1 MSDKEVSLSTA
12 DSNAL
17 REKLGL
23 KKLNEGAEKNRH
35 ETVLHDPEKKGP
47 KKSDIAQAED
57 DSRGKRARDAITKGG
72 SIVDEEGDEDASG
85 WVQKMRAGRG
95 AKMPKVSMP
104 APEKVEQEDDD
115 DDMEALKRMKVN
127 HNITDIEDGET
138 VELTFADKRILDKD
152 GNLVGEDGIA
162 LENAQKRQK
171 YLGERNQAIR
181 GDLSLGNQLS
191 TMTAEERERAEGAT
205 ALTGKYDDR
214 PREPSGF
221 TLGEAARMGVA
232 ERLEVLTKNAESLNN
247 SLKFQSDYLQSS
259 EIKDRKPKKKIKKR
273 KALELGDKEEI
284 VLKEDIKPKKEP
296 EEKVDENSDE
306 EDAWLY
312 EQLSRQRK
320 MNRTAAS
327 RSVEE
332 RGAASL
338 METIEKT
345 ELKEEQPEE
354 TVVPTTTMMDSKD
367 VLTGT
372 TEFCKA
378 VQTAQEKLESRRHES
393 YTGAL
398 QFKQQQLQRARR
410 GARASVKKDDDD
422 QEEEDAGATRENL
435 SEDLLDTTTASAL
448 AYLRSRNEILHDQ
461 DNHRAKESDL
471 KPLEMATKEGEIRLE
486 TRDEFGRVMTPK
498 EAFQQMSWVFHGK
511 RPGAK
516 NEMKR
521 LLRLE
526 NELKMKATD
535 VEKSLPTMR
544 ALRKVQGSESKAHI
558 VLTSGAQT

>member
-1 MSDKEVSLSTA
+1 
-12 DSNAL
+12 
-17 REKLGL
+17 
-23 KKLNEGAEKNRH
+23 
-35 ETVLHDPEKKGP
+35 
-47 KKSDIAQAED
+47 
-57 DSRGKRARDAITKGG
+57 
-72 SIVDEEGDEDASG
+72 
-85 WVQKMRAGRG
+85 
-95 AKMPKVSMP
+95 
-104 APEKVEQEDDD
+104 
-115 DDMEALKRMKVN
+115 
-127 HNITDIEDGET
+127 
-138 VELTFADKRILDKD
+138 
-152 GNLVGEDGIA
+152 
-162 LENAQKRQK
+162 
-171 YLGERNQAIR
+171 
-181 GDLSLGNQLS
+181 
-191 TMTAEERERAEGAT
+191 
-205 ALTGKYDDR
+205 
-214 PREPSGF
+214 
-221 TLGEAARMGVA
+221 MGVA
-232 ERLEVLTKNAESLNN
+232 ERLEVLTKQAETLQS
-247 SLKFQSDYLQSS
+247 SLKFQSDYLDSS
-259 EIKDRKPKKKIKKR
+259 QIKDRKPKKKIKKR
-273 KALELGDKEEI
+273 KALELGEKEEI
-284 VLKEDIKPKKEP
+284 VLKEDVKPKKEP
-296 EEKVDENSDE
+296 EEKLDENSDE

-320 MNRTAAS
+320 MNRSAAS

-332 RGAASL
+332 RGAAAL
-338 METIEKT
+338 MDTIEKT
-345 ELKEEQPEE
+345 ELKEEQPDE
-354 TVVPTTTMMDSKD
+354 TVQPTVTLSNEKD
-367 VLTGT
+367 ALTGT

-398 QFKQQQLQRARR
+398 QYKQQQLQRARR
-410 GARASVKKDDDD
+410 GARAAAKKDDEDD
-422 QEEEDAGATRENL
+422 EAEDAGATRENL
-435 SEDLLDTTTASAL
+435 SEELLDTTTASAI

-461 DNHRAKESDL
+461 DNHRAKENDL

>member
-1 MSDKEVSLSTA
+1 
-12 DSNAL
+12 
-17 REKLGL
+17 
-23 KKLNEGAEKNRH
+23 
-35 ETVLHDPEKKGP
+35 
-47 KKSDIAQAED
+47 
-57 DSRGKRARDAITKGG
+57 
-72 SIVDEEGDEDASG
+72 
-85 WVQKMRAGRG
+85 MRAGRG

-104 APEKVEQEDDD
+104 APEKVEQGDD
-115 DDMEALKRMKVN
+115 DDMEALKKMKVR

-205 ALTGKYDDR
+205 VLTGKYDDR

-221 TLGEAARMGVA
+221 TIGEAARMGVA

-247 SLKFQSDYLQSS
+247 SLKFQSDYLSSS

-273 KALELGDKEEI
+273 KALELGEKEEI

-320 MNRTAAS
+320 MNRNAAS

-338 METIEKT
+338 M
-345 ELKEEQPEE
+345 
-354 TVVPTTTMMDSKD
+354 
-367 VLTGT
+367 
-372 TEFCKA
+372 
-378 VQTAQEKLESRRHES
+378 
-393 YTGAL
+393 
-398 QFKQQQLQRARR
+398 
-410 GARASVKKDDDD
+410 
-422 QEEEDAGATRENL
+422 
-435 SEDLLDTTTASAL
+435 
-448 AYLRSRNEILHDQ
+448 
-461 DNHRAKESDL
+461 
-471 KPLEMATKEGEIRLE
+471 
-486 TRDEFGRVMTPK
+486 
-498 EAFQQMSWVFHGK
+498 
-511 RPGAK
+511 
-516 NEMKR
+516 
-521 LLRLE
+521 
-526 NELKMKATD
+526 
-535 VEKSLPTMR
+535 
-544 ALRKVQGSESKAHI
+544 
-558 VLTSGAQT
+558 

>member
-1 MSDKEVSLSTA
+1 MSDKEVSLSVNE
-12 DSNAL
+12 SNAL

-23 KKLNEGAEKNRH
+23 KKLNEGAEKKRH
-35 ETVLHDPEKKGP
+35 ETVLHDPEVKGP
-47 KKSDIAQAED
+47 KKSDIVNAED
-57 DSRGKRARDAITKGG
+57 EARGKRARDSITKGG
-72 SIVDEEGDEDASG
+72 SIVDEDGNEDASG

-95 AKMPKVSMP
+95 TKMPKVSVS
-104 APEKVEQEDDD
+104 APEKVEQGDD
-115 DDMEALKRMKVN
+115 DDMEALKKMKVR

-138 VELTFADKRILDKD
+138 VELTFADKSILDKD
-152 GNLVGEDGIA
+152 GNLVGEDGIS
-162 LENAQKRQK
+162 LENAQKRSK
-171 YLGERNQAIR
+171 FMGERNQAIR
-181 GDLSLGNQLS
+181 GDATLGSQLS
-191 TMTAEERERAEGAT
+191 TMTEEERAREGMT
-205 ALTGKYDDR
+205 VLTGKYDDR
-214 PREPSGF
+214 PREPTGF

-232 ERLEVLTKNAESLNN
+232 ERLEVLTKQAETLQS
-247 SLKFQSDYLQSS
+247 SLKFQSDYLDSS
-259 EIKDRKPKKKIKKR
+259 QIKDRKPKKKIKKR
-273 KALELGDKEEI
+273 KALELGEKEEI
-284 VLKEDIKPKKEP
+284 VLKEDVKPKKEP
-296 EEKVDENSDE
+296 EEKLDENSDE

-320 MNRTAAS
+320 MNRSAAS

-332 RGAASL
+332 RGAAAL
-338 METIEKT
+338 MDTIEKT
-345 ELKEEQPEE
+345 ELKEEQPGEDIQPTI
-354 TVVPTTTMMDSKD
+354 TVSNEKD
-367 VLTGT
+367 ALTGT

-398 QFKQQQLQRARR
+398 QYKQQQLQRARR
-410 GARASVKKDDDD
+410 GARAAAKKDDED
-422 QEEEDAGATRENL
+422 EEAEDAGATRENL
-435 SEDLLDTTTASAL
+435 SEELLDTTTASAI

-461 DNHRAKESDL
+461 DNHRAKETDL